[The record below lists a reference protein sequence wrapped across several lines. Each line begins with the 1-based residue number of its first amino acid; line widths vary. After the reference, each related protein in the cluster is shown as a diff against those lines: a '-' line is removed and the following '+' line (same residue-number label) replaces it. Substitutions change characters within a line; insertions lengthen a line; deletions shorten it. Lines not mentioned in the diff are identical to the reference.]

1 MLRRAP
7 AAWRSL
13 LPADTEIAF
22 RGPGGS
28 IAAAGARP
36 YTLRMPPLI
45 ARLLRFAGV
54 PHASYRAN
62 EQLIATLG
70 GAIGILAT
78 LGLTGQLLDAG
89 DAVLIVPSLGASA
102 VLLFAVPHSPLA
114 QPWAVFGGHVISAL
128 VGVACVQVIPDTLAA
143 AALAVGLAIG
153 AMHLTRCIHPPGGAT
168 ALAAVI
174 GSPALQALGFGY
186 ALVPIALNVV
196 IILLVGIAFNY
207 PFPWRRY
214 PVSLMHYA
222 KPVRG
227 ASEAAA
233 FTEMQI
239 EAAMAKLNVV
249 LDITAEEVAQI
260 FEHARREAEGGG
272 ADRQFVPGRSYCND
286 LPGPEWAIRQI
297 IDERPSE
304 QPAFDLVVYRVVSGA
319 RKHSVGSCT
328 RSEFAAWARSE
339 VHH

>member
-1 MLRRAP
+1 M
-7 AAWRSL
+7 
-13 LPADTEIAF
+13 
-22 RGPGGS
+22 
-28 IAAAGARP
+28 
-36 YTLRMPPLI
+36 
-45 ARLLRFAGV
+45 LRFAGV

-196 IILLVGIAFNY
+196 IILLVGIAFNC